1 MAVTT
6 SNICSVVALGADDR
20 SVSVWQ
26 TKSARPLIV
35 AREVFERQIMDL
47 SWSWDGL
54 TLYATSSDG
63 TLAVF
68 NFDPEELD
76 GIAPHSIQTSY
87 LQKFGFVPPPLPEGF
102 AQHAVPPPSS
112 RITPPPSPSRTK
124 SVTPN
129 PNAMHSQT
137 NGFVNGIGGGG
148 VINKLVARRGNK
160 NKDKKRVQPT
170 AVPSAS
176 TIPSASTT
184 TTTMG
189 PGSGPSSTANAFFP
203 PPHSHSQTMSP
214 MLDSWPYGGYEAD
227 VDMDRDKDMEVPI
240 SALSTGPEG
249 LKGKRKASCY
259 DIGGV
264 DDGRVSKPRTL
275 GGDRPRENVAVREIG
290 VVGSSGGHIGVGM
303 ELGLGLPIPPLYNSL
318 TVRVEGSEDI
328 LEARN
333 SENDGTSHLVWSPMR
348 VDLYACVYVVG
359 PHEVMLVSGKQT
371 QWLDYL
377 PARVLAMT
385 ATVFFSAVAMEDGS
399 VNVYTSTGRRCV
411 YTAFPSR

>member
-1 MAVTT
+1 MQADHIGFDSWSPDGAHITASNATNNKGYVFIAAVITRNTWTSEISLVGHENTVEVASYNPHIFLRDVNVAVTT

-76 GIAPHSIQTSY
+76 GIAPHSVQTSY

-124 SVTPN
+124 SATPN
-129 PNAMHSQT
+129 PSTLQT
-137 NGFVNGIGGGG
+137 NGFVNGVGGGG
-148 VINKLVARRGNK
+148 EVVNKLVARRGNK
-160 NKDKKRVQPT
+160 NKDKRIQPT
-170 AVPSAS
+170 TVPSAS
-176 TIPSASTT
+176 TIPSASSTT
-184 TTTMG
+184 ATTG
-189 PGSGPSSTANAFFP
+189 PGPPSTASAFFP
-203 PPHSHSQTMSP
+203 PLHSHSQTISP
-214 MLDSWPYGGYEAD
+214 MLDNWPYGGYEAD
-227 VDMDRDKDMEVPI
+227 VDMDRDMEVPI
-240 SALSTGPEG
+240 SALSTGPDG
-249 LKGKRKASCY
+249 LKGKRKASSY
-259 DIGGV
+259 DLGI

-275 GGDRPRENVAVREIG
+275 GGDRSRENVTVREIG
-290 VVGSSGGHIGVGM
+290 AVGSGSHIGVGM
-303 ELGLGLPIPPLYNSL
+303 AMGLPIPPLYNSL

-333 SENDGTSHLVWSPMR
+333 SENDGTSHL
-348 VDLYACVYVVG
+348 A
-359 PHEVMLVSGKQT
+359 
-371 QWLDYL
+371 YL
-377 PARVLAMT
+377 
-385 ATVFFSAVAMEDGS
+385 GS
-399 VNVYTSTGRRCV
+399 YES
-411 YTAFPSR
+411 